1 MYKIQT
7 LNKISTKG
15 LSKLPLDNY
24 EIASEFSK
32 PDGIILRSFKMHDMD
47 LPESLK
53 AVARA
58 GAGTNNIPI
67 DKCSEKGIVVFN
79 TPGANANAVKELV
92 LTGLLLS
99 SRKIAQGITWAQTLN
114 GQGDEVPAL
123 IEKGKSNYVGPEL
136 MGKKLGVIGLGAIGV
151 MVANAA
157 YALGMEVVG
166 YDPFISVNAAWG
178 LQKEVQQARDLDS
191 LISEVDYISVNV
203 PLNDN
208 TKGMINLEKI
218 NKMKDGVRIVNFAR
232 GGLVN
237 NKDIIA
243 GLKSGKVAAYVTDFP
258 DEELIATENV
268 IAIPHLGASTPEA
281 EENCAVMAATQL
293 KDFLETGNIKNSV
306 NFPEC
311 ELPITGKS
319 RILIANKNVPNM
331 VGQITTIL
339 AEANINIDD
348 LLNKHRGE
356 LAYNIIELSTD
367 VTDSVIDKLKS
378 IAGITMVRVIKFS

>member
-15 LSKLPLDNY
+15 LEKLPLDQY
-24 EIASEFSK
+24 EIASEIGH
-32 PDGIILRSFKMHDMD
+32 PDGIILRSFKMHDME
-47 LPESLK
+47 LPATLK

-67 DKCSEKGIVVFN
+67 EKCSDQGIVVFN

-92 LTGLLLS
+92 LAGLFLS
-99 SRKIAQGITWAQTLN
+99 SRKVSQGITWAHSLK
-114 GQGDEVPAL
+114 GKGDEVPAL
-123 IEKGKSNYVGPEL
+123 VEKGKSNFAGPEI
-136 MGKKLGVIGLGAIGV
+136 MGKKLGIIGLGAIGV

-157 YALGMEVVG
+157 HALGMEVIG
-166 YDPFISVNAAWG
+166 HDPFISVNAAWG
-178 LQKEVQQARDLDS
+178 LQSEVKQARDLDS
-191 LISEVDYISVNV
+191 LFAEADYISVNV
-203 PLNDN
+203 PLNEK
-208 TKGMINLEKI
+208 TKGMINEDKI
-218 NKMKDGVRIVNFAR
+218 SKMKDGVRIVNFAR

-243 GLKSGKVAAYVTDFP
+243 ALNSGKVAAYVTDFP
-258 DEELIATENV
+258 DEDLLETENV
-268 IAIPHLGASTPEA
+268 IPLPHLGASTPEA
-281 EENCAVMAATQL
+281 EENCAVMAASQL
-293 KDFLETGNIKNSV
+293 RAYLETGNIKNSV

-311 ELPITGKS
+311 ELPISGKY

-339 AEANINIDD
+339 AEADINIDD

-356 LAYNIIELSTD
+356 VAYNIID
-367 VTDSVIDKLKS
+367 VTSEVPDEVVKKIES
-378 IAGITMVRVIKFS
+378 IAGVTMVRVLTF